1 MEYAD
6 EFQRRAGMSVELAP
20 QVPLAQAPSGAMA
33 PGRELLSS
41 MEVRLAAVRRADGS
55 VWVVSPL
62 PAGVFL
68 YGPFLR
74 LPRGRY
80 RLSFACRILAPVQG
94 SHPVLGVEVIAQN
107 RVQRAW
113 RDFNVAE
120 IGSGGGSVTFDV
132 PEALS
137 IEAGVD
143 APFEFR
149 FSHFGNALI
158 QVTGVTLETLGERA
172 PDEVTP
178 LYRLLGRVRTLPL
191 PGPVRLSPLSISRL
205 KLGRASAILRLPA
218 GTYRLMVSGAVV
230 RPRAPDGPVLDVRVR
245 TRDGVVLGAA
255 NLLASD
261 FAGGQ
266 AAFAFEVPMD
276 VSTDV
281 GLPRNIDISVR
292 HFRNGWVTLDAL
304 DLQRLSPRSVAQ
316 DMPVRRAASSARRL
330 GTKNVVIF
338 GNCQGNLVADA
349 FRGNPGFARRF
360 SVKHHF
366 MELPANLHEQG
377 KRDLEE
383 CDLLLIQDIQEWEQY
398 PLRAF
403 VPDTL
408 PTVRYPCI
416 RFASLWP
423 FDAFNGPDDKV
434 ARNRDL
440 PNFEFTYFDG
450 LLARLRKEIPDQDAR
465 FEAYRA
471 LSVRGI
477 PDLNR
482 RHAFEEQ
489 RLLAMDEKFG
499 GGIGAYILE
508 NFRKKQLF
516 YTTAHP
522 NGRILAMLMKQI
534 ARELDVRQPI
544 WLTGPLDSL
553 RNLQVPIHPKVA
565 QALNV
570 RWVKEATTY
579 PVKGERVTWEAYFR
593 KYISYYG

>member
-1 MEYAD
+1 
-6 EFQRRAGMSVELAP
+6 MSIDPAQDAP
-20 QVPLAQAPSGAMA
+20 VLQAPSELSVRHLL
-33 PGRELLSS
+33 PG
-41 MEVRLAAVRRADGS
+41 MEVRAPGVRRPDGS
-55 VWVVSPL
+55 VWVVSPV
-62 PAGVFL
+62 PARVFI

-74 LPRGRY
+74 LNRGRY
-80 RLSFACRILAPVQG
+80 RLAFRCRVTVNVQG
-94 SHPVLGVEVIAQN
+94 AHPVLGLEIVAQN

-113 RDFNVAE
+113 RDFTAAE
-120 IGSGGGSVTFDV
+120 LAADDLSVTFDV

-137 IEAGVD
+137 IQGGVD

-149 FSHFGNALI
+149 FSHFGNAVL
-158 QVTGVTLETLGERA
+158 QVTEVTLHALGDTAA
-172 PDEVTP
+172 PQEPEPVW
-178 LYRLLGRVRTLPL
+178 RLLGRLRTLPHR
-191 PGPVRLSPLSISRL
+191 GSVHLSPLSITRL
-205 KLGRASAILRLPA
+205 KLGRTSAILRLPA
-218 GTYRLMVSGAVV
+218 GMYRLQVSGVAR
-230 RPRAPDGPVLDVRVR
+230 RPRAPDAPVLDIRVR
-245 TRDGVVLGAA
+245 TRDRVLLGEGTF
-255 NLLASD
+255 LASD
-261 FAGGQ
+261 LAGGQ

-276 VSTDV
+276 VGTDA
-281 GLPRNIDISVR
+281 GAPRSLDISVR
-292 HFRNGWVTLDAL
+292 HCRNGWLRLDAL
-304 DLQRLSPRSVAQ
+304 DLRRLLQQEAARTIAAPRASVSG
-316 DMPVRRAASSARRL
+316 RRA
-330 GTKNVVIF
+330 GTKKVVIF
-338 GNCQGNLVADA
+338 GNCQGNLVAEA
-349 FRGNPGFARRF
+349 FRDNPVFARRF

-366 MELPANLHEQG
+366 MELPANLHQQG

-408 PTVRYPCI
+408 PTLRYPCI

-423 FDAFNGPDDKV
+423 FDAFNGPDDKL

-450 LLARLRKEIPDQDAR
+450 LLARLRKEIPDPEER
-465 FEAYRA
+465 FEAYRG

-477 PDLNR
+477 PDIKR

-489 RLLAMDEKFG
+489 RLLAMDEKFS

-522 NGRILAMLMKQI
+522 NGRILTMLMKQI
-534 ARELDVRQPI
+534 ARELGVWQPF
-544 WLTGPLDSL
+544 WLPGPLDSL
-553 RNLQVPIHPKVA
+553 RSLQIPIHPKVA
-565 QALNV
+565 KALDV
-570 RWVKEATTY
+570 RWVNDATTY